1 MSKSL
6 WSIVV
11 LGFITVIMMVLMM
24 LFSLSAYQGSPA
36 ANRAKFSN
44 LVRETFG
51 FTETAASVREAGG
64 HLVLRV
70 EFLSPVESRFNDDVM
85 KAEIEKVID
94 LAQRRYDGSDRRM
107 ISRLLVRRTEISGSG
122 CWQRVLERE
131 MSVDKP
137 FSGPPRPLAPR
148 EEKEE

>member
-11 LGFITVIMMVLMM
+11 LGFITIIMMVLMM
-24 LFSLSAYQGSPA
+24 LFSLNAYKASPA

-44 LVRETFG
+44 QVRERFG
-51 FTETAASVREAGG
+51 FSETAASVREAGG

-70 EFLSPVESRFNDDVM
+70 EFLSPVESRMSDDVM
-85 KAEIEKVID
+85 KAEIEKVVD
-94 LAQRRYDGSDRRM
+94 FAQRVYDGKDRRM
-107 ISRLLVRRTEISGSG
+107 ISRLLVRRTEISGRG

-131 MSVDKP
+131 MTVDKP
-137 FSGPPRPLAPR
+137 FSGPPRPLAPE